1 MNFFLLF
8 KRTDA
13 EHVNVQRPIS
23 IKIFSIALGLLLLM
37 ALVTMLSTRNLAR
50 VNDEVGAL
58 AEFYIPLSHQIS
70 QMEVDVRSQVIH
82 LERLILIHQRQEVD
96 SAGLKLEQAKFEQF
110 GHDVQ
115 LDVATAMDL
124 VAQASISAKTEG
136 ERIEL
141 ARLEPMIRNVGRA
154 HEHLEA
160 SVLDFL
166 AEVRHGNQQA
176 VHILHRV
183 IVEERTNFDAETKE
197 VRKELQKF
205 TEASALKARSLE
217 QDALRLNWGITLA
230 AGLLGL
236 VFTAILTRN
245 LVKPV
250 RRLLQGTRSVEQ
262 GNLTVQLQVTSA
274 DEIAALTQSF
284 NHMVTEL
291 RQKELIKDTFGKYV
305 DPRIVKG
312 ILEDQQFDKGGE
324 RRAMTVMFSDLQ
336 GFTTISE
343 RLTPTGVVKLLNQY
357 FTMMSEPI
365 RRHNGIL
372 DKFIGDAI
380 MAFWG
385 PPFTSETEHPTLA
398 CLAALEQ
405 LAKLDEFTR
414 LAPEILNLRKGLPPV
429 NMRIGLATGDVTVGN
444 IGSDTSRGYTVI
456 GDTVNL
462 ASRLES
468 ANKQYGTNLL
478 ISEETWKMSREAV
491 ETRELDAV
499 RVVGKSDPV
508 RIFELLAVK
517 GGLAPERADLR
528 GQFEQALEAYRHRD
542 WDKAQAGFEACLQLT
557 AQDKAST
564 VFLTR
569 ITHLREHPP
578 AADWDGAWSLEEK

>member
-8 KRTDA
+8 KRTDS
-13 EHVNVQRPIS
+13 EHVSVQRPIS

-82 LERLILIHQRQEVD
+82 LERIILIHQRQEVD
-96 SAGLKLEQAKFEQF
+96 SAGLKLEQAKFEQY
-110 GHDVQ
+110 GHDIQ
-115 LDVATAMDL
+115 LEVATAMDL
-124 VAQASISAKTEG
+124 VAQAAISAKTEG
-136 ERIEL
+136 ERLEL
-141 ARLEPMIRNVGRA
+141 ARLEPMIRNVGKA
-154 HEHLEA
+154 HQHLEA

-166 AEVRHGNQQA
+166 SEVKHGTPQA

-217 QDALRLNWGITLA
+217 QDALRLNWGIPPA
-230 AGLLGL
+230 AGILGL

-262 GNLTVQLQVTSA
+262 GDLTVQLQVTTA
-274 DEIAALTQSF
+274 DEIAVLTQSF
-284 NHMVTEL
+284 NHMVSEL

-312 ILEDQQFDKGGE
+312 LLEDQQFDKGGE
-324 RRAMTVMFSDLQ
+324 RRSMTVLFSDLQ

-343 RLTPTGVVKLLNQY
+343 RLTPTGVVKFLNQY

-385 PPFTSETEHPTLA
+385 PPFTSEAEHPTLA

-405 LAKLDEFTR
+405 LAKLEEFQR
-414 LAPEILNLRKGLPPV
+414 LVPEILNLRKGLPPV

-444 IGSDTSRGYTVI
+444 IGSDTSKGYTVI

-478 ISEETWKMSREAV
+478 ISEETWKMSKAAV
-491 ETRELDAV
+491 ETRELDSV

-508 RIFELLAVK
+508 RIFELLAAK
-517 GGLAPERADLR
+517 GGLAPGRAELR
-528 GQFEQALEAYRHRD
+528 GQFEQALQAYRRGD
-542 WDKAQAGFEACLQLT
+542 WDQAETGFEACLKIN

-569 ITHLREHPP
+569 LKYLREHPP